1 MKCSHIMSE
10 VNQRIDYL
18 VKELEI
24 SRDYLLSIFL
34 NHPVLIS
41 SDFKVF
47 KTKMEMFK
55 SIGFSSS
62 SLLNDLWVFN
72 HDYNLMKKRIDQA
85 IACKFPIKTWML
97 RCEEHVF
104 QIQIEN
110 WKDKVSILGENNT
123 KATYFAKKLG
133 VDVKVLEEANER
145 DRILS
150 VSLSKLEIMIN
161 FLLEQGFKGE
171 DIVKNARILT
181 FGFPTV
187 KKRILELK
195 ALSDERISLYH
206 IIKTP
211 RKYGEYYRKRRDR
224 SKYNL
229 NAN

>member
-1 MKCSHIMSE
+1 
-10 VNQRIDYL
+10 VN
-18 VKELEI
+18 
-24 SRDYLLSIFL
+24 F
-34 NHPVLIS
+34 NLI
-41 SDFKVF
+41 
-47 KTKMEMFK
+47 
-55 SIGFSSS
+55 
-62 SLLNDLWVFN
+62 
-72 HDYNLMKKRIDQA
+72 
-85 IACKFPIKTWML
+85 
-97 RCEEHVF
+97 
-104 QIQIEN
+104 
-110 WKDKVSILGENNT
+110 ENNT
-123 KATYFAKKLG
+123 KATYFAQKLG